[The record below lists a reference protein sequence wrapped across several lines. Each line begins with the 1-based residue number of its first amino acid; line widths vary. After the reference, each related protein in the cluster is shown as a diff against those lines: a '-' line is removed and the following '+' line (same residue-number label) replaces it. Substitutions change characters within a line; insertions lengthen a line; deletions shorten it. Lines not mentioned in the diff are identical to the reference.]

1 MTPTYLCS
9 ATRSRGRAEQ
19 IGQDSQTSLLWLWSR
34 SNSLP
39 FPEALSAMTQGF
51 HYHHNQRPPFH
62 QPATQK
68 VLLTGDA
75 VCVCVC
81 VLFCTWTHTC
91 PCVCI
96 RSTSWGEQKPKKTK
110 GFKAMTD
117 SHKSDHFEWWCADRP
132 WLSSSCWPLLR
143 WMKYGN
149 FNSLSNPAHA
159 PLLPRLETAKR
170 PHTPRWRQAT
180 GALVHPLLFRSC
192 SVDDGV

>member
-1 MTPTYLCS
+1 MSQDESGSASIAGEAKWSMCVCRLIKEGGWREMTPTYLCS

-75 VCVCVC
+75 VCARVC
-81 VLFCTWTHTC
+81 VLFCTWTHTR
-91 PCVCI
+91 PCACI
-96 RSTSWGEQKPKKTK
+96 RSTSRGEQKNEKDQ
-110 GFKAMTD
+110 GIQ
-117 SHKSDHFEWWCADRP
+117 S
-132 WLSSSCWPLLR
+132 
-143 WMKYGN
+143 
-149 FNSLSNPAHA
+149 
-159 PLLPRLETAKR
+159 
-170 PHTPRWRQAT
+170 
-180 GALVHPLLFRSC
+180 
-192 SVDDGV
+192 DDGLT